1 MSIETNAGV
10 GSRATRR
17 WLVVALV
24 GVPAACLLAFAI
36 IVAAMTRSLVA
47 PSASRQGEVAAG
59 FARALVAHRYDQ
71 AHGMLST
78 SLAAHTPPEALRR
91 AYESMIDYGDGPATD
106 VRVVIVLDYWPDKL
120 PGDVGWAYAAIWGPE
135 FNEAVSVIVARE
147 NGRDVIRH
155 LEWGRP

>member
-1 MSIETNAGV
+1 MTS
-10 GSRATRR
+10 SSRR

-24 GVPAACLLAFAI
+24 GIPAACLLAFVI
-36 IVAAMTRSLVA
+36 MVAAMTRSFWA
-47 PSASRQGEVAAG
+47 PSASRQGEVAAE
-59 FARALVAHRYDQ
+59 FARALAAHRYDQ

-78 SLAAHTPPEALRR
+78 SLAVRTPAEALQRE
-91 AYESMIDYGDGPATD
+91 YESMIEYGDGPATD
-106 VRVVIVLDYWPDKL
+106 VRVIVVLDYWPDKA